1 MDEMDRDEMRMVE
14 RWNRHYGQSLAAHPD
29 CRDPDHPGCEWCN
42 DDEEMVMTFEDLQEK
57 IEGWAGARG
66 ILRHSTAQMQFL
78 KAVSEM
84 GELADG
90 LAKDRHEEITDAVG
104 DVLVCLINMC
114 AILEIELVECLEG
127 AWEEIKDRKGQML
140 PGGVFVK
147 EGDSAIG
154 GLIGD

>member
-1 MDEMDRDEMRMVE
+1 MDEMERDDLMMAE
-14 RWNRHYGQSLAAHPD
+14 RWNRRYAQRLAASPD

-42 DDEEMVMTFEDLQEK
+42 DNEEAGMGFEDLQWK
-57 IEGWAGARG
+57 IEGWARARG
-66 ILRHSTAQMQFL
+66 ILDHSTAQMQFL

-84 GELADG
+84 GELADA
-90 LAKDRHEEITDAVG
+90 LAKNRPGEIRDAVG

-114 AILEIELVECLEG
+114 AILDIEPVECLEQ
-127 AWEEIKDRKGQML
+127 AWDEIKDRKGRML

>member
-1 MDEMDRDEMRMVE
+1 
-14 RWNRHYGQSLAAHPD
+14 
-29 CRDPDHPGCEWCN
+29 
-42 DDEEMVMTFEDLQEK
+42 MTESFEDLRLK
-57 IEGWAGARG
+57 VLRWSYARG
-66 ILRHSTAQMQFL
+66 ILEHSTAQMQFL

-90 LAKDRHEEITDAVG
+90 LAKNRAEEISDAVG

-114 AILEIELVECLEG
+114 AILEIDPVECLAG
-127 AWEEIKDRKGQML
+127 AWEEIKDRKGRML